1 MQLANDFTL
10 SKSVIFGAIEFSKD
24 KDVEKRNI
32 QVVDSK
38 LYNSNIQAGKILA
51 NILGNEIFINLDS
64 SKNDKE
70 YQLSLQEILKKIML
84 KTKPA
89 YLYSIRHGREAF
101 VNALT
106 EDEYQCFNDAGLLN
120 KANLNNV
127 DLLNW
132 WDEVEK
138 FVRKEEENNLLKTGR
153 IGEIKTLNYEVNRL
167 KKENIN
173 KEPLWIARE
182 NNNLGYDIKSF
193 DKKSDVIYEIFI
205 ESKCTKNIDG
215 HFFLT
220 LGEWRKALQKKD
232 KYFVYHWH
240 IDSTIPKIIKYEDL
254 KKDIAINQGRGE
266 WKNIEIK
273 ITPNKN

>member
-205 ESKCTKNIDG
+205 E
-215 HFFLT
+215 
-220 LGEWRKALQKKD
+220 
-232 KYFVYHWH
+232 
-240 IDSTIPKIIKYEDL
+240 P
-254 KKDIAINQGRGE
+254 
-266 WKNIEIK
+266 
-273 ITPNKN
+273 